1 MNFRPTVG
9 VDPILRHKIWD
20 FLQTLTTATDTTVII
35 STQYIQETINAS
47 TVGFIRNGILLIEEN
62 PQKIIQN
69 LEVSNLEEAFFKLS
83 FQQGSRKDVN
93 RKCLKS
99 IQPDNVKKNFF
110 EKIQIDISLNRLFAL
125 LSKNLIHQRRNIM

>member
-83 FQQGSRKDVN
+83 FQQGGQKDVN
-93 RKCLKS
+93 RKCLKLMQS
-99 IQPDNVKKNFF
+99 DSKK
-110 EKIQIDISLNRLFAL
+110 ERTKAKIPIDISLNRLFAL
-125 LSKNLIHQRRNIM
+125 ISKNFIHQRRNIM